1 MRSRF
6 FHKLLAV
13 LLISCCLGGCNL
25 PAYNLSPT
33 PTPSGLSGL
42 PIAAPLPALPET
54 LITFRVQAPASA
66 DDTIYLS
73 ILDEVTGLA
82 LNAQNLPMQTLGSD
96 IPITTSQTTQTY
108 LLTMPAAIG
117 SVITYRYE
125 KQTGDIRV
133 GEHLADGSAVRYRL
147 YHVDGPGTI
156 DDVVS
161 RWTDTKFKG
170 FPGRIV
176 GQVSDAATG
185 MPIPNL
191 LITAGGAQTITKS
204 DGSFLLESL
213 PEGVHNLVAFA
224 LDGSY
229 QTYQQGALVAAEST
243 TPAPLKLNASPYV
256 KVVFVVKA
264 PADTPPVVPLR
275 MAGNLFPLGNSF
287 ATLTGGLSTLA
298 ANMPVLS
305 QLPDGRY
312 TLTLS
317 LPVGADI
324 HYKYSLGDGFW
335 NAEHSADGAFRLRQI
350 VVPDHNVLVE
360 DVIDSWYI
368 GSPKSI
374 VFDLT
379 VPPNT
384 PPQDTISIQFGPLF
398 GWTEPVPMWSL
409 GNNRWVYV
417 LYSPL
422 NLPGNFNYRYCRND
436 QCGYADDALTP
447 GLYGQGRPVKLS
459 EAPLT
464 INDQVPEWANFLPTS
479 FPVTA
484 TAVAGRNTVYW
495 AGVELAPAFHPSWL
509 GQMAPAMKNI
519 QQMGANWVVLSP
531 TWTFGRYAPG
541 NTPPLL
547 DVLPGQD
554 MMWSDVNKAVAASQ
568 SQGLNVAL
576 FPTPRFLQDPQEWW
590 QTASRDQSWWVVWF
604 EQYRLFLL
612 HHADLAARANAS
624 ALILGGDWLAPALP
638 GGLLADGSASG
649 LPEDADS
656 RWRGILAEVRA
667 RFAGSLLWALPQA
680 AVSSPPGFLDLVDQV
695 YVLWEPAANWQEQ
708 CLDLETDTM
717 LWMDATLYTFQVTI
731 NKPVILAAAVPATP
745 DLQAQ
750 FSAYETVLRLVNGRD
765 WIGGMVTRGYYPP
778 AALTDSTPSVH
789 GKPAGDLIQYWFLS
803 IFGKP
808 LP

>member
-6 FHKLLAV
+6 TNNFLAL
-13 LLISCCLGGCNL
+13 LLIFCCLAGCNL
-25 PAYNLSPT
+25 PAFQTSPS

-54 LITFRVQAPASA
+54 LITFRVQAPTSTG
-66 DDTIYLS
+66 DTIYLS
-73 ILDEVTGLA
+73 VLDEVTGLA
-82 LNAQNLPMQTLGSD
+82 LNAQNLPMETLNAD
-96 IPITTSQTTQTY
+96 APITDSQTSQTY

-117 SVITYRYE
+117 SVIAYRYE

-133 GEHLADGSAVRYRL
+133 GEHLADGSPVRYRL
-147 YHVDGPGTI
+147 FHVDGPGTV

-161 RWTDTKFKG
+161 RWTDTKFRG
-170 FPGRIV
+170 FPGRIM
-176 GQVSDAATG
+176 GQASDAVTG
-185 MPIPNL
+185 TPIPNL

-204 DGSFLLESL
+204 DGSFLLEGL

-229 QTYQQGALVAAEST
+229 QTYQQGAQVAAEST
-243 TPAPLKLNASPYV
+243 TPTPLKLNQPAFV
-256 KVVFVVKA
+256 KVVFVARV
-264 PADTPPVVPLR
+264 PTETPPVVPLR
-275 MAGNLFPLGNSF
+275 LAGNLYQLGNTF
-287 ATLTGGLSTLA
+287 ATLTGGMSTLA
-298 ANMPVLS
+298 SNMPVLS

-324 HYKYSLGDGFW
+324 RYKYTLGDGFW
-335 NAEHSADGAFRLRQI
+335 NAERSTSGAFRLRQM
-350 VVPDHNVLVE
+350 VVPDRNVLVE
-360 DVIDSWYI
+360 DVIESWYA
-368 GSPKSI
+368 GSPSSI

-384 PPQDTISIQFGPLF
+384 PSQDTISIQFGPLF

-422 NLPGNFNYRYCRND
+422 NLPGNFSYRYCRNG
-436 QCGYADDALTP
+436 QCGQADDALTP

-459 EAPLT
+459 DAPLT
-464 INDQVPEWANFLPTS
+464 ITDQVPEWANFLPTS
-479 FPVTA
+479 FPITA
-484 TAVAGRNTVYW
+484 TAIAGRNTIYW
-495 AGVELAPAFHPSWL
+495 AGVEMTPAFHPSWRTNL
-509 GQMAPAMKNI
+509 PSALKNI
-519 QQMGANWVVLSP
+519 QQMGANWVVLTP
-531 TWTFGRYAPG
+531 TWTFGRSAPG
-541 NTPPLL
+541 NTPPIL

-554 MMWSDVNKAVAASQ
+554 MLWSEVNEAAAASQ
-568 SQGLNVAL
+568 SQGLSVAL
-576 FPTPRFLQDPQEWW
+576 FPTPRFLEDAQEWW

-604 EQYRLFLL
+604 EQYRLFALQ
-612 HHADLAARANAS
+612 HADLAARTNAS

-638 GGLLADGSASG
+638 GGLLADGSPSG
-649 LPEDADS
+649 LPDDADS
-656 RWRGILAEVRA
+656 RWRGILEEVRA
-667 RFAGSLLWALPQA
+667 RFSGSLLWALPKA
-680 AVSSPPGFLDLVDQV
+680 AVSSPPGFLDMVDQV

-708 CLDLETDTM
+708 GLDLEADTA
-717 LWMDATLYTFQVTI
+717 LWLDSTLYPFQVSI
-731 NKPVILAAAVPATP
+731 NKPVILAASIPAAP

-750 FSAYETVLRLVNGRD
+750 FSAFDVFLRLVNGRD
-765 WIGGMVTRGYYPP
+765 WISGVVSRGYYPP
-778 AALTDSTPSVH
+778 AALTDLTASIN